1 MISWVRILY
10 SVCILLLLFF
20 VIINIFNKL
29 DLIFEFMYMYVS
41 LYLNICVF
49 CKEWYNN
56 NNNGNEI

>member
-10 SVCILLLLFF
+10 SVCILLLIFF
-20 VIINIFNKL
+20 VIIYIFNKL

-49 CKEWYNN
+49 CIEWYNN